1 MPTNLTPPPE
11 RADLDNLY
19 AWLRDDLVPGDL
31 AGDIEAA
38 AAELERLRE
47 ENEAMAETIALHQH
61 DWQQLRLIAKAEAER
76 KAAPAEPEETV
87 VLPTWWS
94 VNAEGRPYCG
104 TVCKEI
110 PDWMERPHYLGIRI
124 DRAPVDALFATRE
137 VRGVVE

>member
-87 VLPTWWS
+87 VVRVYFEQYEDGSIAGVRVLPDHDQS
-94 VNAEGRPYCG
+94 PYSL
-104 TVCKEI
+104 
-110 PDWMERPHYLGIRI
+110 DIRI

-137 VRGVVE
+137 VRGEVVE